1 MKRTQIAWILTA
13 AVALTVCP
21 ASGYAQEVA
30 RATAGDTAPTK
41 NIQLVGARAWLNK
54 GLDAKKAKQGDPVTA
69 KLQEDVKIPDSAEL
83 PKNTVLVGHVDEVQP
98 SQNKS
103 DSSVQVTFD
112 KAQLKNGQQIPIKAT
127 IMQIAPPANAIAM
140 NQAGGA
146 DSGGAAGMPS
156 APAASNGGGGGGSGG
171 SMQSAQPRP
180 STSPTMGSGSGTP
193 DQPQQQGSQPG
204 MTDVALQS
212 DIHQSNSGTFI
223 SKGKNVRLPDGTQ
236 LQFAVAVIPANTQI
250 K

>member
-30 RATAGDTAPTK
+30 SATAADTAPTK

-69 KLQEDVKIPDSAEL
+69 KLQDDVKIPDSVEL
-83 PKNTVLVGHVDEVQP
+83 PKNTVLVGHVDQVQP

-103 DSSVQVTFD
+103 DSTVQVTFD

-140 NQAGGA
+140 SQAGGA
-146 DSGGAAGMPS
+146 DSGGGGMPS
-156 APAASNGGGGGGSGG
+156 APAASNGGGGGGAGG

-180 STSPTMGSGSGTP
+180 APSSTVSSGMP
-193 DQPQQQGSQPG
+193 DQPQQQQGSQPG

-212 DIHQSNSGTFI
+212 DIHQSNSGTFT
-223 SKGKNVRLPDGTQ
+223 SKGKNVHLPDGTQ
-236 LQFAVAVIPANTQI
+236 MQFAVAVIPANTQV

>member
-21 ASGYAQEVA
+21 ASGYAQEA
-30 RATAGDTAPTK
+30 ASSAATTGAADTPPTK
-41 NIQLVGARAWLNK
+41 NIQLVGARASLSK
-54 GLDAKKAKQGDPVTA
+54 GLDAKKAKQGDAVTA
-69 KLQEDVKIPDSAEL
+69 KLQDDVKIPDSVEL
-83 PKNTVLVGHVDEVQP
+83 PKNTVLVGHVDQVQP

-103 DSSVQVTFD
+103 DSTVQVTFD
-112 KAQLKNGQQIPIKAT
+112 KAQLKNGQQLPIKAT

-146 DSGGAAGMPS
+146 DSGGGGMPS
-156 APAASNGGGGGGSGG
+156 APAASSGGGGGAGG

-180 STSPTMGSGSGTP
+180 STSPTMGSGSP

-212 DIHQSNSGTFI
+212 DIHQSNSGTFT

>member
-1 MKRTQIAWILTA
+1 MKGTQIAWILTA
-13 AVALTVCP
+13 ALALTVCP

-30 RATAGDTAPTK
+30 SATAADTAPTK
-41 NIQLVGARAWLNK
+41 NIQLVGARASLSK

-69 KLQEDVKIPDSAEL
+69 KLQDDVRIPDSVEL
-83 PKNTVLVGHVDEVQP
+83 PKNTVLVGHVDQVQP

-103 DSSVQVTFD
+103 DSTVQVTFD

-127 IMQIAPPANAIAM
+127 IMQIAPPVNAIAM

-146 DSGGAAGMPS
+146 DSGGGGGMPS
-156 APAASNGGGGGGSGG
+156 APAASNGGGGGGGAGG
-171 SMQSAQPRP
+171 GMQSAQPRP
-180 STSPTMGSGSGTP
+180 STTPTVGSGTP
-193 DQPQQQGSQPG
+193 DQSQQQGGGQPG
-204 MTDVALQS
+204 ITDVALQS
-212 DIHQSNSGTFI
+212 DIHQSNSGTFT

-236 LQFAVAVIPANTQI
+236 MQFAVAVIPPNTQI

>member
-1 MKRTQIAWILTA
+1 
-13 AVALTVCP
+13 VCP
-21 ASGYAQEVA
+21 AAGYAQEA
-30 RATAGDTAPTK
+30 SSPAAADTAQTK

-69 KLQEDVKIPDSAEL
+69 KLQEDVKIPDSVEL

-98 SQNKS
+98 SQSKS

-112 KAQLKNGQQIPIKAT
+112 KAQLKNGQQVPIKAT

-146 DSGGAAGMPS
+146 DSSGGGGMPS
-156 APAASNGGGGGGSGG
+156 APAASNGGGGGGAGG
-171 SMQSAQPRP
+171 GMQSAQPRP
-180 STSPTMGSGSGTP
+180 STTPTVGSGTP
-193 DQPQQQGSQPG
+193 DQSQQQGSQPG

-212 DIHQSNSGTFI
+212 DIHQSNSGTFT

-236 LQFAVAVIPANTQI
+236 MQFAVAVIPANTQI

>member
-13 AVALTVCP
+13 GVALTVCP

-30 RATAGDTAPTK
+30 SATAVDTAPTK
-41 NIQLVGARAWLNK
+41 NIQLVGVRAWLNK

-69 KLQEDVKIPDSAEL
+69 KLQEDVKIPDSVEL

-127 IMQIAPPANAIAM
+127 IMQIAPPANAITM

-180 STSPTMGSGSGTP
+180 STTPTVGSGMP
-193 DQPQQQGSQPG
+193 DQSQQQGSQPG

-212 DIHQSNSGTFI
+212 DIHQSNSGTFT

-236 LQFAVAVIPANTQI
+236 MQFAVAVIPANTQI